1 MKLVFD
7 GKEIYA
13 EDAENVSSL
22 AKGFFGKIKGGK
34 VFLSPG
40 EALYLMDNRN
50 AECASPGGRPI
61 RFNSLAS
68 SFSKSPKLL
77 ARYLVLKDWR
87 ERGLIARDA
96 KEILGKFSRS
106 AAVSY
111 PSSPFPLP
119 PVSLS
124 GVFFPEDMLTTIDS
138 PEGKKLYEEGWF
150 GQFGTYK
157 AAHKGKITKLDAF
170 ETLYLLKKGILA
182 VPDSSFKKILS
193 HAERRIHFFQEMY
206 EVYEDWRE
214 KGFVVKTGFKFG
226 SHFRIYFPGA
236 SPVKGGEWA
245 HSKHVLHV
253 FPRKSKLLI
262 SEWSRAIRLA
272 HSVKKTFILAVPGK
286 KAKPIR
292 ICDFALYHRKGAEC
306 ETPKSGEPSFLALA
320 LTEDEYLGGIEFAQA
335 LEECAERGLE
345 LVIAIADRETSVT
358 YYLIKKVNL
367 PGSRFDYFE
376 IRWLNP

>member
-1 MKLVFD
+1 MKLVFN
-7 GKEIYA
+7 GKEAYSG
-13 EDAENVSSL
+13 DAESVSSL
-22 AKGFFGKIKGGK
+22 ARGFFGKIKGGK
-34 VFLSPG
+34 AFLSPE
-40 EALYLMDNRN
+40 EALYLMDSRN
-50 AECASPGGRPI
+50 AECTDEKGNPLS
-61 RFNSLAS
+61 FNSLALH
-68 SFSKSPKLL
+68 FQGSPKLL

-87 ERGLIARDA
+87 ERGLVARDA
-96 KEILGKFSRS
+96 REMLGKFSRG
-106 AAVSY
+106 AAISY
-111 PSSPFPLP
+111 PSSRPRLP
-119 PVSLS
+119 PVSLE
-124 GVFFPEDMLTTIDS
+124 GAFFPEDMLTTIDS

-170 ETLYLLKKGILA
+170 ETLYLLRKGILA
-182 VPDSSFKKILS
+182 VRDSDFRKILL
-193 HAERRIHFFQEMY
+193 HCEKQVRFFQEMY

-236 SPVKGGEWA
+236 SPTKGGEWA
-245 HSKHVLHV
+245 HSRHVLHV
-253 FPRKSKLLI
+253 FPRRSKLLI

-286 KAKPIR
+286 KARPLR

-306 ETPKSGEPSFLALA
+306 ENPRTGEPSFLALA
-320 LTEDEYLGGIEFAQA
+320 LTEDEYLGGAEFAQA
-335 LEECAERGLE
+335 LEECSERGLE
-345 LVIAIADRETSVT
+345 LVVAIADRETSVT
-358 YYLIKKVNL
+358 YYLIKKINL